1 MAKKFLQY
9 SMEESKC
16 ITEKTAK
23 KKWQRWRLAMCSLL
37 ALAVSMWR
45 IRLGSREFLW
55 WNEKEAFD
63 L

>member
-9 SMEESKC
+9 SMDGSKC
-16 ITEKTAK
+16 ITVKTAK
-23 KKWQRWRLAMCSLL
+23 KKWQRCRLAMCSLL